1 MPSPSSV
8 QVLYCD
14 NHCLAVAK
22 PAGQLTM
29 GDQTGDRTLLD
40 DAKDYVKA
48 TYDKPGA
55 VFLGVVHRLDRP
67 VSGVV
72 LFARTTKAASRLSA
86 QFREHRV
93 QKVYWALVTGEV
105 PAAGGVLEHEL
116 VKNSE
121 TNVVRVIDRPTPQ
134 SQACRLSYTR
144 IARQRGVTLVEIRP
158 QTGRSHQ
165 IRVQLAHAGWSILGD
180 RKYGSR
186 EAFASG
192 TIALHARSLSIQH
205 PTQKVE
211 ICLRCDPPA
220 TWTRWT
226 SGMPDSAG

>member
-1 MPSPSSV
+1 MPSPLSV

-14 NHCLAVAK
+14 NHCLAVVK

-29 GDQTGDRTLLD
+29 GDKTGDRTLLD
-40 DAKDYVKA
+40 DAKDYIKA

-72 LFARTTKAASRLSA
+72 LFARTSKAASRLSE

-93 QKVYWALVTGEV
+93 QKIYWALVTGQVTESEG
-105 PAAGGVLEHEL
+105 ALEHEL
-116 VKNSE
+116 IKNPA
-121 TNVVRVIDRPTPQ
+121 TNVVRVVERATPQ
-134 SQACRLSYTR
+134 SQSCRLSYRRLAT
-144 IARQRGVTLVEIRP
+144 QRGVSLVEIRP

-180 RKYGSR
+180 AKYGSQ
-186 EAFASG
+186 EAYEPGA
-192 TIALHARSLSIQH
+192 IALHARSLTVEH

-211 ICLRCDPPA
+211 ICLQSDPPSS
-220 TWTRWT
+220 WKRWISRLT
-226 SGMPDSAG
+226 DFVG